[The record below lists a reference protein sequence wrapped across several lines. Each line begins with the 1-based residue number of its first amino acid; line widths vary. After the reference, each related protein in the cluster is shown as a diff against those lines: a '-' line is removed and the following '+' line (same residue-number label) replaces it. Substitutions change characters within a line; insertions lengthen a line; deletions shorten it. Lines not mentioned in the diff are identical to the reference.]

1 MPSRWNSRSGV
12 RNLRALDEILAR
24 AAQGQRLTE
33 EEGVSL
39 LCEADFLALGRAA
52 LEVRWRLNPDPL
64 VTFVG
69 DRNINYTNVCICA
82 CRFCAFHRSRDAEDA
97 YLLSYEEVLRKVQEL
112 VAAGGT
118 QVLIQGG
125 LHPDIDLSYITG
137 MFRAIKERF
146 DVEIHSLSPPEVVHL
161 AAKSGLSVAET
172 LARLREAGL
181 DSLPG
186 GGAEILVDRVRRLIS
201 PRKITADQW
210 LEVMRTAH
218 RLGLRSTATMM
229 FGSVETPAE
238 RVRHMIRVREL
249 QDETGGFTAFIP
261 WSYQPHRTGLG
272 GTKAGAVEYLRVL
285 AVARLMLDNV
295 PHLQASWVTQG
306 PKVAQV
312 ALFFGADDLGGTMM
326 EENVVRAAG
335 TCHRIPVEEII
346 HIIKDAGFTPA
357 QRTTQYR
364 IIRTF

>member
-1 MPSRWNSRSGV
+1 MRSGV
-12 RNLRALDEILAR
+12 RNLRAPDEILAR
-24 AAQGQRLTE
+24 AAKGERLSE
-33 EEGVSL
+33 EEGVAL
-39 LCEADFLALGRAA
+39 LCEADFHSLGRAA
-52 LEVRWRLNPDPL
+52 LEVRWRLNPDPI

-82 CRFCAFHRSRDAEDA
+82 CRFCAFHRPPGAPDA
-97 YLLSYEEVLRKVQEL
+97 YLLSYEEVLRKVEEL

-161 AAKSGLSVAET
+161 AERSGLSLAET
-172 LARLREAGL
+172 LSRLREAGL

-229 FGSVETPAE
+229 FGSLETPEE
-238 RVRHMIRVREL
+238 RIRHMVRIREL

-261 WSYQPHRTGLG
+261 WSYQPHRTALG
-272 GTKAGAVEYLRVL
+272 GEKAGAVEYLRVL

-295 PHLQASWVTQG
+295 PHIQASWVTQG

-346 HIIKDAGFTPA
+346 RIIRDAGFAPA

>member
-1 MPSRWNSRSGV
+1 M

-24 AAQGQRLTE
+24 AAKGERLTE
-33 EEGVSL
+33 EEGVAL

-52 LEVRWRLNPDPL
+52 LEVRWRLNPDPV

-69 DRNINYTNVCICA
+69 DRNINYTNVCVCA
-82 CRFCAFHRSRDAEDA
+82 CRFCAFHRSPEAGDA
-97 YLLSYEEVLRKVQEL
+97 YLLSCDEVLRKVEEL

-125 LHPDIDLSYITG
+125 LHPDVDLSYITG

-172 LARLREAGL
+172 LIRLREAGL

-229 FGSVETPAE
+229 FGSVETPEE
-238 RVRHMIRVREL
+238 RIRHMVRVREL

-272 GTKAGAVEYLRVL
+272 GEKAGAVEYLRVL

-295 PHLQASWVTQG
+295 LHLQASWVTQG

-346 HIIKDAGFTPA
+346 RIIRDAGFTPA

>member
-1 MPSRWNSRSGV
+1 M
-12 RNLRALDEILAR
+12 RAPDELLAR
-24 AAQGQRLTE
+24 AAKGERLSE
-33 EEGVSL
+33 EEGVAL
-39 LCEADFLALGRAA
+39 LCEADFLSLGRAA
-52 LEVRWRLNPDPL
+52 LEVRWRLNPDPI

-82 CRFCAFHRSRDAEDA
+82 CRFCAFHRPPGAPDA
-97 YLLSYEEVLRKVQEL
+97 YLLSYEEVLRKVEEL

-137 MFRAIKERF
+137 LFRAVKQRF

-161 AAKSGLSVAET
+161 AERSGLSVAET
-172 LARLREAGL
+172 LSRLREAGL

-201 PRKITADQW
+201 PRKITADRW

-229 FGSVETPAE
+229 FGSLETPAE
-238 RVRHMIRVREL
+238 RIRHMVRIREL

-261 WSYQPHRTGLG
+261 WSYQPHRADLG
-272 GTKAGAVEYLRVL
+272 GEKAGAVEYLRVL

-335 TCHRIPVEEII
+335 TCHRLPVEEII
-346 HIIKDAGFTPA
+346 RIIKDAGFTPA

>member
-1 MPSRWNSRSGV
+1 M
-12 RNLRALDEILAR
+12 A
-24 AAQGQRLTE
+24 
-33 EEGVSL
+33 L

-52 LEVRWRLNPDPL
+52 LEARWRLNPDPV

-97 YLLSYEEVLRKVQEL
+97 YLLTYDEVLRKVEEL

-125 LHPDIDLSYITG
+125 LHPGVDLSYITG

-146 DVEIHSLSPPEVVHL
+146 DHVEIHSLSPPEVVHL
-161 AAKSGLSVAET
+161 AANSGLSVADT
-172 LARLREAGL
+172 LRRLKEAGL

-201 PRKITADQW
+201 PRKITADRW

-229 FGSVETPAE
+229 FGSLETPAE
-238 RVRHMIRVREL
+238 RVRHMARIREL

-261 WSYQPHRTGLG
+261 WSYQPHRGGLG
-272 GTKAGAVEYLRVL
+272 GEKAGAVEYLRVL

-295 PHLQASWVTQG
+295 PHIQASWVTQG
-306 PKVAQV
+306 PKVAQL

-346 HIIKDAGFTPA
+346 RIIRDAGFTPA

-364 IIRTF
+364 ILRTF